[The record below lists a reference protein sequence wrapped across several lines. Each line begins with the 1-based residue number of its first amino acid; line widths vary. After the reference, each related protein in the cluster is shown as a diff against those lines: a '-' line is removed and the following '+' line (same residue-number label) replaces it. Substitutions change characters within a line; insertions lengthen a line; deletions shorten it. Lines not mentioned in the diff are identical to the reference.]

1 MKICMVVFTDLPYDF
16 RVYREVCTLQKAGHG
31 VTVVS
36 TRWRDE
42 PLPSAWRDIDV
53 RLIDID
59 RTQSL
64 RILYPRF
71 WQQATKLACQE
82 RADVYHA
89 HDLDALWPACRAA
102 RRHDAAL
109 VYDSHELF
117 CDQSS
122 LVRRPAIA
130 FAWRLIERRL
140 IRQAVRVIT
149 VAPSIAMQLQQTY
162 DLDQVPVVLRNVPPY
177 RKPVTSG
184 YLRQQLGIPT
194 SSPLALYQ
202 GGFLTNNGLAEQI
215 TAMQHVDEAGHL
227 ALLGNGPTEQEL
239 KDLTSRLGLQDRVH
253 FLPRVP
259 FQALHEATCSAD
271 IGLCIIK
278 PAGRSFAWSMPNKL
292 FEYMMAGLPVV
303 GGDTPEIRRV
313 IEETDAGIVVDPLK
327 PEAMG
332 AAINQLLNDPER
344 RDELAAASL
353 FAARQNCWEVE
364 SQGLVE
370 LYAQL

>member
-1 MKICMVVFTDLPYDF
+1 MVVFTDLPYDF
-16 RVYREVCTLQKAGHG
+16 RVYREVCTLQKSGHD

-36 TRWRDE
+36 TRFGDE
-42 PLPSAWRDIDV
+42 SLPPAWQDIDV

-64 RILYPRF
+64 RVLYPRF
-71 WQQATKLACQE
+71 WQQATKLASQE

-102 RRHDAAL
+102 RRNDAAL

-117 CDQSS
+117 CEQSS
-122 LVRRPAIA
+122 LVHRPAIA
-130 FAWRLIERRL
+130 FSWRLIEGRL
-140 IRQAVRVIT
+140 IKRAHRVIT
-149 VAPSIAMQLQQTY
+149 VAPSISTQLQQTY
-162 DLDQVPVVLRNVPPY
+162 NLDQAPVVLRNVPPY
-177 RKPVTSG
+177 RKPVASS
-184 YLRQQLGIPT
+184 YLRQRLGIPT
-194 SSPLALYQ
+194 AAPLALYQ

-215 TAMQHVDEAGHL
+215 TAMQHVDEAAHL
-227 ALLGNGPTEQEL
+227 ALLGSGPTEQEL
-239 KDLTSRLGLQDRVH
+239 RDLTSRLGLQDRVH

-259 FQALHEATCSAD
+259 FQALHEVTCSAD

-313 IEETDAGIVVDPLK
+313 IEETEAGIVVDPLH

-332 AAINQLLNDPER
+332 AGINQLLTDPER
-344 RDELAAASL
+344 RDELAAAAL
-353 FAARQNCWEVE
+353 FAARQNCWEIE